1 MPELPDEAPPPPR
14 INLIIDIQERLQ
26 NGKGPG
32 FERWA
37 KVYNLKQMAAALQ
50 FLQEYKL
57 TDYTQLAA
65 RTEIAV
71 DRFHRLGEELQ
82 QTEAALSKTAELMS
96 VTVNYAKARP
106 VFDGY
111 KASRYSKKYLA
122 EHEAELATYRAATA
136 AMGTN
141 TDFVAAFSNVG
152 KAVSGGKV
160 GEALNDAY
168 VAVFGPSDE
177 NKSTD
182 GTAEKTAAA
191 TDGTTGT
198 GAASVPVVYSADNL
212 PARVCLE
219 QQVLGFSYQAPV
231 EGVLTSEFGL
241 RAAPSNG
248 QEKFHYGVD
257 LGVDD
262 GTVIH
267 CFADGTV
274 TVVGDSSE
282 LGKYIMVQHNNGFVS
297 LYGHCSKIMASSGQT
312 VREGDPI
319 AEVGHTGNATGPH
332 LHFEL
337 HHDAVYLNP
346 VYYV

>member
-1 MPELPDEAPPPPR
+1 MAVGYEKPGGGAGSSAGYRPPHRRGAVRRDRPTTPR
-14 INLIIDIQERLQ
+14 ER
-26 NGKGPG
+26 
-32 FERWA
+32 RW
-37 KVYNLKQMAAALQ
+37 MAQLVVSGVILVLAVL
-50 FLQEYKL
+50 LKL
-57 TDYTQLAA
+57 TAPQ
-65 RTEIAV
+65 AV
-71 DRFHRLGEELQ
+71 ATVSDR
-82 QTEAALSKTAELMS
+82 LSSL
-96 VTVNYAKARP
+96 
-106 VFDGY
+106 
-111 KASRYSKKYLA
+111 
-122 EHEAELATYRAATA
+122 
-136 AMGTN
+136 MGTN

>member
-1 MPELPDEAPPPPR
+1 MAVGYERPGGIAGSSAGYRPAPQRGGPR
-14 INLIIDIQERLQ
+14 RDRPTTPRER
-26 NGKGPG
+26 
-32 FERWA
+32 RW
-37 KVYNLKQMAAALQ
+37 MAQLVVSGVILVLAVL
-50 FLQEYKL
+50 LKL
-57 TDYTQLAA
+57 TAPQAMAT
-65 RTEIAV
+65 V
-71 DRFHRLGEELQ
+71 SDR
-82 QTEAALSKTAELMS
+82 LSSL
-96 VTVNYAKARP
+96 
-106 VFDGY
+106 
-111 KASRYSKKYLA
+111 
-122 EHEAELATYRAATA
+122 
-136 AMGTN
+136 MGTD
-141 TDFVAAFSNVG
+141 TDFVAAFSDVG

-168 VAVFGPSDE
+168 VAVFGPSDGS
-177 NKSTD
+177 KSTD
-182 GTAEKTAAA
+182 GAAEKTAAA
-191 TDGTTGT
+191 TDGTAGT

-241 RAAPSNG
+241 RAAPASG

-282 LGKYIMVQHNNGFVS
+282 LGKYVMVQHTNGFVS
-297 LYGHCSKIMASSGQT
+297 LYGHCSKITASSGQT

-319 AEVGHTGNATGPH
+319 AEAGHTGNATGPH

>member
-1 MPELPDEAPPPPR
+1 MAVGYEKPGGGAGSSAGYRPAHRRGAARRDRPTTPR
-14 INLIIDIQERLQ
+14 ER
-26 NGKGPG
+26 
-32 FERWA
+32 RW
-37 KVYNLKQMAAALQ
+37 MAQLVVSGVILVLAVL
-50 FLQEYKL
+50 LKL
-57 TDYTQLAA
+57 TAPQ
-65 RTEIAV
+65 AV
-71 DRFHRLGEELQ
+71 ATVSDR
-82 QTEAALSKTAELMS
+82 LSSL
-96 VTVNYAKARP
+96 
-106 VFDGY
+106 
-111 KASRYSKKYLA
+111 
-122 EHEAELATYRAATA
+122 
-136 AMGTN
+136 MGTN
-141 TDFVAAFSNVG
+141 TDFVAAFSDVG

-177 NKSTD
+177 SRSTD

-191 TDGTTGT
+191 TDGTAGT

-312 VREGDPI
+312 VREGDPL